1 MKPKITAFE
10 IKNLDLP
17 LISFVVKSPDL
28 TLLKSEL
35 SQKLA
40 DMPDFFSGEPAVID
54 LTALHDEDLPELD
67 LAGIKALLGTY
78 HLQPW
83 AIKSHQ
89 QQFIEMGQQLGLPE
103 ISAFLPSTTH
113 SKKRSTKTLQCGRA
127 RGIKSPSP
135 SERKNHR
142 HQRARSRSACGEI
155 SHHDHHQAPE
165 IRAAHLCTWWRL
177 GDLGHGQCRRR
188 GHGRWAYPCVC
199 PSSGKSHCGC
209 KRRCHGSHLYLM
221 PRGRVALDCW
231 HL

>member
-113 SKKRSTKTLQCGRA
+113 SKKEAQKHF
-127 RGIKSPSP
+127 
-135 SERKNHR
+135 N
-142 HQRARSRSACGEI
+142 
-155 SHHDHHQAPE
+155 
-165 IRAAHLCTWWRL
+165 AAELEASN
-177 GDLGHGQCRRR
+177 
-188 GHGRWAYPCVC
+188 WAA
-199 PSSGKSHCGC
+199 SSF
-209 KRRCHGSHLYLM
+209 L
-221 PRGRVALDCW
+221 
-231 HL
+231 